1 MWLNKY
7 KPKTLDDFVGN
18 RTLIY
23 RLKKW
28 YANNEGNIVIING
41 QTGIGKT
48 LLAESFLRENDFTVN
63 TFSNCEEK
71 STAII
76 KEKVDNILNFQSIL
90 EMMNNQQVG
99 IILKDIDSILVD
111 IIKII
116 IR

>member
-7 KPKTLDDFVGN
+7 KPETLDEFVGN
-18 RTLIY
+18 RNLVY

-28 YANNEGNIVIING
+28 YKEGEGNIVIING

-48 LLAESFLRENDFTVN
+48 LLAELFLRENDFTIS

-71 STAII
+71 STNII

-90 EMMNNQQVG
+90 
-99 IILKDIDSILVD
+99 L
-111 IIKII
+111 
-116 IR
+116 